1 MGARC
6 EVMKSVAARPF
17 DSRGLVTG
25 IGLGVVHLGALCALI
40 PGTFSW
46 SAVAVM
52 FVLYYITG
60 AWGITLGF
68 HRTLTH
74 RSLRVSRFLEPVI
87 AIVGVLA
94 LQGGPIEWIA
104 THRAHH
110 ANTDREG
117 DPHDIHRGAWWS
129 HVAWLYRRNDA
140 RLSKAEQRAAGA
152 GSGEFEVLPVPREH
166 VRVLADRA
174 GPRAAGDR
182 RLVVGDLGR
191 VRALRRDLSHHV
203 ARQQRRAHDAATRR
217 YRTGDKSTN
226 NWWVAILAW
235 GEGWHNNHHAFP
247 FSARHGLRWFEVDAT
262 WATIRV
268 LAWLQ
273 TRARHQTPDPR
284 DARPHEPEKPRKSL
298 RLIPV

>member
-1 MGARC
+1 
-6 EVMKSVAARPF
+6 MKSSTARPF
-17 DSRGLVTG
+17 DPRGLTTG
-25 IGLGVVHLGALCALI
+25 IGLGVVHLGALCAFI

-52 FVLYYITG
+52 VVLYYITG

-74 RSLRVSRFLEPVI
+74 RSLRVNRFLEPVI
-87 AIVGVLA
+87 AVIGVLA

-129 HVAWLYRRNDA
+129 HVAWLYRHNDA
-140 RLSKAEQRAAGA
+140 RLSKAEQMRLAPDLA
-152 GSGEFEVLPVPREH
+152 GSKFYQFLENTYLLWQIALGIVLLAVGGWSWVIWGVF
-166 VRVLADRA
+166 VRCVVTYHITWLVNS
-174 GPRAAGDR
+174 AAHMTGY
-182 RLVVGDLGR
+182 
-191 VRALRRDLSHHV
+191 
-203 ARQQRRAHDAATRR
+203 QTF
-217 YRTGDKSTN
+217 RTGDKSTN

-262 WATIRV
+262 WMTIKV
-268 LAWLQ
+268 LSWLKL
-273 TRARHQTPDPR
+273 ARDIKLPTPAMV
-284 DARPHEPEKPRKSL
+284 ARLSLKNPEK
-298 RLIPV
+298 VTAA